1 MYEKIK
7 EYYEKGVWNEQRVR
21 EAVAKNVI
29 TAEEFKAITGKG
41 LLGEEQG
48 QTLWELLTVSHFCCT
63 RSVINGKVSHK
74 VK

>member
-41 LLGEEQG
+41 LLGE
-48 QTLWELLTVSHFCCT
+48 
-63 RSVINGKVSHK
+63 
-74 VK
+74 

>member
-7 EYYEKGVWNEQRVR
+7 KYYEAGVWSERRVR

-41 LLGEEQG
+41 LLGD
-48 QTLWELLTVSHFCCT
+48 
-63 RSVINGKVSHK
+63 
-74 VK
+74 